1 MNKAK
6 AKDKIYMGCRCY
18 EKSVFICS
26 RIKKGRRPKDLQEF
40 FFVPFFPFLSLGSS
54 WQGGNGREKERES
67 AWENGGS
74 AVLNTNLEY
83 LCVIRALR

>member
-1 MNKAK
+1 M
-6 AKDKIYMGCRCY
+6 KDYNLTLRNLRASHTLSRKHCKKIR
-18 EKSVFICS
+18 
-26 RIKKGRRPKDLQEF
+26 DLREF
-40 FFVPFFPFLSLGSS
+40 FFVPFFPSLSLGSS